1 MTLLQ
6 AARLGK
12 LPYYIALLG
21 LGSLM
26 ARWQGYAI
34 RPEAWFEMLGW
45 LILLFEAQVFLND
58 GVDARREA
66 PGAVTWARLGLPR
79 RLLMLLGLF
88 GTAAV
93 TGAVALFHPE
103 WIPWVGQIALLGLL
117 YHFPPF
123 PLKRV
128 WPVGLLLLAGIGVGV
143 ILAGYAVSG
152 THPPPKVRQTAL
164 EIGICLF
171 LVFGNKDR
179 KDGEGLWAFLSDP
192 AARRLQAV
200 LTFLA
205 FLLPTLFWGGGV
217 TYALVGCGLGVLGVA
232 LTLQPTYRESLFW
245 LLFFAY
251 ALPTLPVLQR
261 HLGG

>member
-1 MTLLQ
+1 MTLIR
-6 AARLGK
+6 AARLVK

-26 ARWQGYAI
+26 ARWQGLEVP
-34 RPEAWFEMLGW
+34 PERWLEMLFW
-45 LILLFEAQVFLND
+45 FFLLYEAQVFLND
-58 GVDARREA
+58 GVDAPREA
-66 PGAVTWARLGLPR
+66 PGAITWARLGLPR
-79 RLLMLLGLF
+79 AILVSLGLG

-93 TGAVALFHPE
+93 TGLVAMKFPE
-103 WIPWVGQIALLGLL
+103 VAPWVGQVALLGLL

-128 WPVGLLLLAGIGVGV
+128 WPIGLLLLAGIGVGV
-143 ILAGYAVSG
+143 ILAGFSLSG
-152 THPPPKVRQTAL
+152 VHPPAEILKTAL

-179 KDGEGLWAFLSDP
+179 KDREGLWAFLSDP
-192 AARRLQAV
+192 AARSLQAA
-200 LTFLA
+200 LTFFA
-205 FLLPTLFWGGGV
+205 FLLPPLFWGGGV
-217 TYALVGCGLGVLGVA
+217 TYALLGGGLGVLGA
-232 LTLQPTYRESLFW
+232 GLTLQPTYRESLFW

-251 ALPTLPVLQR
+251 AFPTLPVLQR